1 MPSVSAPR
9 RGSLLR
15 TAMATTIA
23 VLVVPS
29 QAVGAQAARAQPRAA
44 NGPAAGFPDAWVG
57 RWEGELTTVS
67 PPDSVR
73 NRVPV
78 AREIAPEAQGG
89 AWTWRTVF
97 NRDTVNGVRPY
108 RLVARDAARG
118 RYAIDERN
126 GLVLEATWM
135 GGTLVSVFQVGGR
148 VLESREEVR
157 GDTLVQELAWW
168 SAAPAERMRGAGA
181 NAEQGAEVLVFRVEG
196 RQRMVMRRVR

>member
-15 TAMATTIA
+15 TAMAATIA

-57 RWEGELTTVS
+57 RWEGELITTT

-118 RYAIDERN
+118 RYVMDEGN
-126 GLVLEATWM
+126 GVELEATWVA
-135 GGTLVSVFQVGGR
+135 GTLVSVFQVGSR

-157 GDTLVQELAWW
+157 GDTLVQDLVWW
-168 SAAPAERMRGAGA
+168 SATPSGRVRGAGA
-181 NAEQGAEVLVFRVEG
+181 NAEQGAEVLLYRVEG